1 MSPRWHRKSTP
12 VWLKLVSGTTH
23 VGTSATWLAQWCPL
37 EMLCFLHS
45 GVHRGHLA
53 RVLLRN
59 LTNFI
64 DLYRISLRGH
74 CCTAFRRHY
83 PSIHPSIHQSIQPP
97 IHSSVP
103 SCTLP
108 LTIHQSIT
116 IQCMH
121 RHCVAEPLLYIILW
135 VAGGICLSKSLCNRN
150 RGTH

>member
-1 MSPRWHRKSTP
+1 MSPRWHRKSKP
-12 VWLKLVSGTTH
+12 VWLKLVSWTTH

-74 CCTAFRRHY
+74 CCTAFRRH
-83 PSIHPSIHQSIQPP
+83 SLLKHTKHHFSLCFSTAT
-97 IHSSVP
+97 S
-103 SCTLP
+103 
-108 LTIHQSIT
+108 TIVV
-116 IQCMH
+116 
-121 RHCVAEPLLYIILW
+121 RYIAYRILW
-135 VAGGICLSKSLCNRN
+135 VAGGICVAASALTATAVPTSDPTLP
-150 RGTH
+150 